1 MAESPTMEV
10 RARLSADSAQFTQGM
25 DKAVKSANEF
35 QQASSKLQS
44 SLTAIGVASGA
55 AIAGLIAFGVK
66 SFKAAAEVERL
77 DLALEAVGASSG
89 KGYDALKQASDSMR
103 TVGIQAAQAQKT
115 TLKFAQSNIDLS
127 KSADIARVAQDLSVA
142 SSMSGEEALSSLTM
156 AITTGNTRIL
166 RQVGIT
172 TDAGTAYGRYASSI
186 GKAAKDLTMGE
197 RRQAVMN
204 LVLKEGSKA
213 AGAFALSLTSPAK
226 LVEEFSQL
234 NKELQV
240 TMGGALLKGFSPI
253 IKSAYGFQA
262 AMVRAVGSGGKLE
275 KIVEAIGKVLVK
287 LTTPIST
294 VVDKFTEFIDGM
306 DLTGTKVDDLAGKF
320 EMILPVVAGFGTA
333 FATMAG
339 KNVFGNIPIF
349 GNLLKMLN
357 PVAVGFVAMAMTSTQ
372 VQSAMGRLLKALQP
386 LLSVAKNIAD
396 IFSKVL
402 AVAVMVFATAIKGVA
417 VVVERVVG
425 FLQKYKTV
433 AYALGAILAAVTL
446 GVIAYTVQTRL
457 AGTATTLKATAVKAL
472 NKAMLILKSTIFL
485 YVVAIAALV
494 AAFVYAWKNSE
505 TFREVF
511 TNVFNSVAQ
520 TVGSALAWIMTGLG
534 NLLIAFGTT
543 ISPATSFGQTM
554 ISVFQFIYTA
564 TLTAITGVVK
574 TLIMLL
580 SALKYVTSGQ
590 TAFGKVVRA
599 VLNFV
604 FKAFAVVV
612 GGILKF
618 IGFFLEALGMLLDT
632 HGIVGKIIGMVLDF
646 LWKAFATVIGG
657 IIKYIGM
664 FIEFLG
670 NLLDTNNI
678 VGMLIAKVLD
688 FLIDAFATVF
698 GGIFKYIG
706 MFIGFLGEL
715 LDANSFVGG
724 GIAKVINFIT
734 EVYFTLVSKVS
745 GFLAKIVGALVD
757 WVKGNRKAL
766 DIAVGLF
773 NTFAEGVGK
782 ALAVIPNALASI
794 LEKIGSFV
802 KAASDKIAQ
811 FFKDAANAARSNILT
826 KLLAGPLDSLSE
838 KFTKMGENVG
848 ETFNNLAKP
857 IRNFST
863 SITNATKQ
871 VISDTALNT
880 LITKLEASENALLAV
895 SKTANTLSEKKF
907 GTDLVNFISG
917 GLKKIGD
924 TSKKIGDTILQVTKV
939 PIAEA
944 LVQSISDALTK
955 VGGFAKKAGET
966 LIEAG
971 DIKLGTELV
980 QMLSDASKTIGGAVS
995 KVGTFVMSLKE
1006 LEVGDILGDLIGNVV
1021 DFAIPQLEKLVNVME
1036 GLKDVEVGK
1045 FLVENLSE
1053 LSLKAGE
1060 TILGFASAVKSFTT
1074 GNVLG
1079 KITDAFGDLG
1089 DKLKEGL
1096 GFGDILEEE
1105 RKRAKALEGM
1115 NGEDD
1120 ATLNE
1125 LQNSADLMKKIR
1137 DAMTAGIESMRD
1149 VLTDLQDAAKQF
1161 ADSLKDTILSFAGL
1175 KGVELPDGFIPK
1187 AKSLIENMRMRLD
1200 KSQQFANQILTLQGL
1215 GLDAKAIQDLVESGP
1230 IKGAQLAASIL
1241 GGGVEAISQ
1250 INELQKQIGFTG
1262 AAIGKFGSEAA
1273 FGQQIANAQLG
1284 IAKVTDE
1291 QARISGVSG
1300 NNIVIEQGA
1309 FVVNVDTTGAQNIDE
1324 KADIITQRIQETF
1337 AILAKELANK

>member
-1 MAESPTMEV
+1 MADSPTMEV

-25 DKAVKSANEF
+25 DRAVKSANEF

-44 SLTAIGVASGA
+44 SMVAIGIASGA

-89 KGYDALKQASDSMR
+89 KGYEALKSTSDGMR
-103 TVGIQAAQAQKT
+103 ALGINAAAAQKT

-127 KSADIARVAQDLSVA
+127 QATLLAKTAQDLSVA
-142 SSMSGEEALSSLTM
+142 SSTTAEEALQSITM
-156 AITTGNTRIL
+156 AVTTGNTRVL
-166 RQVGIT
+166 RQIGIT
-172 TDAGTAYGRYASSI
+172 TGASDAYQRYAVTI
-186 GKAAKDLTMGE
+186 GKAAKDLTMAE
-197 RRQAVMN
+197 RRQAVVN
-204 LVLKEGSKA
+204 LVMKEGTKA
-213 AGAFALSLTSPAK
+213 AGAYALAMQSPAK
-226 LVEEFSQL
+226 LITMFGDL
-234 NKELQV
+234 HDDLQV
-240 TMGGALLKGFSPI
+240 SMGAVLVKGFGPI
-253 IKSAYGFQA
+253 IKA
-262 AMVRAVGSGGKLE
+262 AFKFEKTIITSIESGGKLSV
-275 KIVEAIGKVLVK
+275 ILEAIQKVFVK
-287 LTTPIST
+287 LTAPIAT
-294 VVDKFTEFIDGM
+294 AIDKFSDFIAGM
-306 DLTGTKVDDLAGKF
+306 DMTGTKVNALASKF
-320 EMILPVVAGFGTA
+320 EAILPVIAGFGAA

-339 KNVFGNIPIF
+339 RSVFSAVPIF
-349 GNLLKMLN
+349 GKLLGFLN
-357 PVAVGFVAMAMTSTQ
+357 PVAVGFVALAMTSTQ
-372 VQSAMGRLLKALQP
+372 VQTAMKRLFTALVP
-386 LLSVAKNIAD
+386 LLDVAKKIGD
-396 IFSKVL
+396 VFSKVM
-402 AVAVMVFATAIKGVA
+402 AVAVMIFAKAITGVA
-417 VVVERVVG
+417 VLIERATK
-425 FLQKYKTV
+425 FFRDHKTV
-433 AYALGAILAAVTL
+433 LYIVATALGAVTL
-446 GVIAYTVQTRL
+446 GVIAYTIQTKL
-457 AGTATTLKATAVKAL
+457 ATAATLLKKNGVDAL

-520 TVGSALAWIMTGLG
+520 TVGSALAWILTGLS

-543 ISPATSFGQTM
+543 ISPAKSFGQTM

-564 TLTAITGVVK
+564 TLTAIAGVIK

-580 SALKYVTSGQ
+580 GALRHVTSGQ

-632 HGIVGKIIGMVLDF
+632 HGLVGKIIGMVLDF

-670 NLLDTNNI
+670 NLLDTNNL

-706 MFIGFLGEL
+706 MFISFLGDL
-715 LDANSFVGG
+715 LDSNSLVGK
-724 GIAKVINFIT
+724 GIAKIINFIAS
-734 EVYFTLVSKVS
+734 VYFTLVEKVS
-745 GFLAKIVGALVD
+745 GFLATLVGALVNFL
-757 WVKGNRKAL
+757 KGNRNTLEAGI
-766 DIAVGLF
+766 DLF
-773 NTFAEGVGK
+773 NNFAEGVGK
-782 ALAVIPNALASI
+782 AIAAIPLFLAEALT
-794 LEKIGSFV
+794 KTGSFV
-802 KAASDKIAQ
+802 KSLADLIGGALDKIASGL
-811 FFKDAANAARSNILT
+811 RSNPLT
-826 KLLAGPLDSLSE
+826 ALLASPVEAMSRTIKS
-838 KFTKMGENVG
+838 MGDQAVNLA
-848 ETFNNLAKP
+848 NNLSTPLKSFAAK
-857 IRNFST
+857 
-863 SITNATKQ
+863 ITNATKQ
-871 VISDTALNT
+871 VISDGSFDKLVTKIETVQKALVT
-880 LITKLEASENALLAV
+880 V
-895 SKTANTLSEKKF
+895 SKTASTLKEKEF
-907 GTDLVNFISG
+907 GTDLVDFISG
-917 GLKKIGD
+917 GLKNIGAVSQKIGN
-924 TSKKIGDTILQVTKV
+924 TILQVTKA
-939 PIAEA
+939 PIAEGLIQA
-944 LVQSISDALTK
+944 VSDALTK
-955 VGGFAKKAGET
+955 VGGFAKMAGET
-966 LIEAG
+966 IIEAG

-980 QMLSDASKTIGGAVS
+980 QLLSDASKIIGGAVS
-995 KVGTFVMSLKE
+995 KVGDFVYELKQF
-1006 LEVGDILGDLIGNVV
+1006 EVGDILGDMVEKVV

-1045 FLVENLSE
+1045 FLVENLSS

-1079 KITDAFGDLG
+1079 KITDAFGDLA
-1089 DKLKEGL
+1089 DKLKTGL

-1105 RKRAKALEGM
+1105 RKRAEAIEGI

-1120 ATLNE
+1120 ATLDG
-1125 LQNSADLMKKIR
+1125 LQKSADLMKKIR
-1137 DAMTAGIESMRD
+1137 DAMAAGIESMRD

-1161 ADSLKDTILSFAGL
+1161 ADSLKDTILGFAGL

-1215 GLDAKAIQDLVESGP
+1215 GLDASAIKDLVESGP

-1241 GGGVEAISQ
+1241 GGGAEAIGQ

-1262 AAIGKFGSEAA
+1262 ASIGKFGSEAA
-1273 FGQQIANAQLG
+1273 FGQQIANAQLN

-1291 QARISGVSG
+1291 QARIRGASG

-1309 FVVNVDTTGAQNIDE
+1309 FVVNVDTTGITEVDE
-1324 KADIITQRIQETF
+1324 KADIITRRIQETF